1 MNKSALIIA
10 MAEKAGMPRKEA
22 ETMLNAF
29 IDSVTEAL
37 KNGDKVQLTG
47 FGAFEVKERAAR
59 KGHNPATGEEI
70 DIPASKAPVF
80 KAGKALKDEI
90 I

>member
-1 MNKSALIIA
+1 MNKSELIIA

-47 FGAFEVKERAAR
+47 FGAFEV
-59 KGHNPATGEEI
+59 N
-70 DIPASKAPVF
+70 IPASKAPVF

>member
-1 MNKSALIIA
+1 MNKSELIIA

-37 KNGDKVQLTG
+37 KNGDQGSVDRLRR
-47 FGAFEVKERAAR
+47 F
-59 KGHNPATGEEI
+59 
-70 DIPASKAPVF
+70 
-80 KAGKALKDEI
+80 
-90 I
+90 